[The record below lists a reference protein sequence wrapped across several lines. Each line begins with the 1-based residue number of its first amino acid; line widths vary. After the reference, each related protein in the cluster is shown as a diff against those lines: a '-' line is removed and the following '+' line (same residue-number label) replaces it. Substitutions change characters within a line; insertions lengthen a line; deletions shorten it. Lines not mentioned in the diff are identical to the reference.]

1 MVSELYCVRFFRFRE
16 EVSTMNKEIK
26 QRVAQEVLILL
37 FVITCLSIIIRIWPI
52 VLLALVGCI
61 IAAVRML
68 TLKAKQECDIPKLPA
83 ATEIITVNP
92 EPATPEISE
101 QAFLRIAF
109 RMFEKRIASEMLS
122 LYPEA
127 RWLWDSVHPLKEFKE
142 GGRIMLRLNRA
153 GGYRKAWAVT
163 KNLQFME
170 LTFEEEV
177 AVDEPVAG
185 KPAADEPGVTSS
197 KEEPTVHKEDAG
209 VNYELL
215 ACDWV
220 AVNIMSIGDMCN
232 DAIAENKDTFLVP
245 ANILP
250 NRETWPAVCAELNG
264 RGEFGGAEITEDG
277 IKIKT
282 HNMCRKEII

>member
-1 MVSELYCVRFFRFRE
+1 
-16 EVSTMNKEIK
+16 MNKEIK
-26 QRVAQEVLILL
+26 QRVAHEVLIIL
-37 FVITCLSIIIRIWPI
+37 FVIMCLSVIIRVWPI
-52 VLLALVGCI
+52 VLLVLVCGI
-61 IAAVRML
+61 IAAIRML
-68 TLKAKQECDIPKLPA
+68 TLKAKQDSNIPKLPA
-83 ATEIITVNP
+83 VTETLAVKP
-92 EPATPEISE
+92 EPATPEVSE

-109 RMFEKRIASEMLS
+109 RLFEKRIASEMLS

-142 GGRIMLRLNRA
+142 GGRILLRLNRA
-153 GGYRKAWAVT
+153 GGYRKAWAIT
-163 KNLQFME
+163 KNLQFVE
-170 LTFEEEV
+170 LTFEQELG
-177 AVDEPVAG
+177 VDEPIADKPVADQSDVNRLKKG
-185 KPAADEPGVTSS
+185 I
-197 KEEPTVHKEDAG
+197 PTNDEDAC

-232 DAIAENKDTFLVP
+232 DAIAENKNTFLVP

-250 NRETWPAVCAELNG
+250 NRDTWHAVCAELNG

-282 HNMCRKEII
+282 HNMCRKENI